1 MTQKTWS
8 RILLIAV
15 ALLFAGSMGFAADP
29 KAPAK
34 APAKAAVAQSALI
47 DLNSAT
53 KAELAALPGIGDAY
67 ADKIIKGRPYK
78 GKDELKGKKIIP
90 GATYDKI
97 QGKIIAKQ
105 PKK

>member
-1 MTQKTWS
+1 MMWS
-8 RILLIAV
+8 RILMIAV
-15 ALLFAGSMGFAADP
+15 ALIFASTLGFAADP
-29 KAPAK
+29 KAPVKA
-34 APAKAAVAQSALI
+34 APAKAAVAQPALI

-53 KAELAALPGIGDAY
+53 KAELDALPGIGDAY
-67 ADKIIKGRPYK
+67 ADKIIKDRPYK

-97 QGKIIAKQ
+97 QGKVIAKQ

>member
-1 MTQKTWS
+1 MRSK
-8 RILLIAV
+8 IFLIAV
-15 ALLFAGSMGFAADP
+15 ALIFASTMGFAADP

-34 APAKAAVAQSALI
+34 AAPAKAAVAQPALI

-97 QGKIIAKQ
+97 KERIIAKQ
-105 PKK
+105 PARK